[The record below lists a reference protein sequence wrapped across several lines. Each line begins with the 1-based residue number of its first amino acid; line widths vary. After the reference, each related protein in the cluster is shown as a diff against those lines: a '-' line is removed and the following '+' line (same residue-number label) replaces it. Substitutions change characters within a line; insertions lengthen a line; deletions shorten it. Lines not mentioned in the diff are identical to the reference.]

1 MTTRILATNCHSTNV
16 RFCSMRRKVVHTF
29 FDLLWNYA
37 PTLSKLITKR
47 VFFSPSTY
55 RATPVEKH
63 YLNTAKRFDIS
74 VHDQIVKCWKW
85 GSGPA
90 ILLAHGWNGRGI
102 QLQQF
107 IEPLLRRG
115 YSVIA
120 YDAPGHGESQG
131 NTSSYFEFTDT
142 IRTLLSSS
150 NGHSIQGVIAHSL
163 GASATVNSIAKEEN
177 SLEVV
182 LIAPALKLAEVL
194 YSFFDAFGLPKPM
207 YQNLIEE
214 YEKSFGYNMRR
225 DNPSDLLSGIESRIL
240 IVHDKNDPTIPY
252 VDSKDI
258 SGRLRNIEL
267 HTTQRLGHKRI
278 LTDKSVVDLVINY
291 FGTAKN

>member
-1 MTTRILATNCHSTNV
+1 MATRILATNCLSTNV
-16 RFCSMRRKVVHTF
+16 RFCEMKRKVAHTF
-29 FDLLWNYA
+29 FDILWNYA

-55 RATPVEKH
+55 QATPAEKH
-63 YLNTAKRFDIS
+63 YLNSAERFGIS
-74 VHDQIVKCWKW
+74 VHDQMVRCWKW

-102 QLQQF
+102 QLHQF
-107 IEPLLRRG
+107 IEPLLQRG

-120 YDAPGHGESQG
+120 YDAPGHGESHG
-131 NTSSYFEFTDT
+131 KTSSYFEFTDT
-142 IRTLLSSS
+142 IRTLLTSS
-150 NGHSIQGVIAHSL
+150 NGHEIRGVIAHSL
-163 GASATVNSIAKEEN
+163 GAAAVVNSMAKEDHA
-177 SLEVV
+177 LKPV
-182 LIAPALKLAEVL
+182 LIAPALKPTEVL

-214 YEKSFGYNMRR
+214 YEKSFGYTMRR
-225 DNPSDLLSGIESRIL
+225 DNPSDLLSGIKSKIL

-258 SGRLRNIEL
+258 SDRLRNIEL
-267 HTTQRLGHKRI
+267 HTTERLGHKRI
-278 LTDKSVVDLVINY
+278 LANESVVEFVCNY

>member
-1 MTTRILATNCHSTNV
+1 MKRN
-16 RFCSMRRKVVHTF
+16 VVHTF

-47 VFFSPSTY
+47 VFFSPFTY
-55 RATPVEKH
+55 RATPAEKH
-63 YLNTAKRFDIS
+63 YLNTAKGFEIS
-74 VHDQIVKCWKW
+74 VNDQMVRCWKW

-102 QLQQF
+102 QLHQF

-120 YDAPGHGESQG
+120 YDAPGHGESDG
-131 NTSSYFEFTDT
+131 KTSSYFEFTDT
-142 IRTLLSSS
+142 IRTLLISS
-150 NGHSIQGVIAHSL
+150 NGHEIQGVIAHSL
-163 GASATVNSIAKEEN
+163 GASAVVNSMAKEDHP
-177 SLEVV
+177 LKPV

-194 YSFFDAFGLPKPM
+194 YSFFDDIGLPKPV

-225 DNPSDLLSGIESRIL
+225 DNPSDLLTGLESKIL

-258 SGRLRNIEL
+258 SERFRNIEL
-267 HTTQRLGHKRI
+267 HTTERLGHKRI
-278 LTDKSVVDLVINY
+278 LADESVVDLVSNY